1 MLLIGDLLFFTVLI
15 ITCVGNTYGI
25 EFNLH
30 RAMEEQ
36 RKLVVNN
43 PFFALASDI
52 NQLRKLAITQPEA
65 IKNAGVIVAHVDN
78 PTTIKPEVLS
88 SDNLLFETQEM
99 VKTFMDPKKQNL
111 LLNIISPY
119 DRIMYD
125 DKQAL
130 VIQDSIEKHKQ
141 LLRTVKDKIKGQGEE
156 EGSSEEESTD
166 EDED

>member
-1 MLLIGDLLFFTVLI
+1 MKLSVKSSIISIFFI
-15 ITCVGNTYGI
+15 IIYISGTYGI

-30 RAMEEQ
+30 RALEEQ

-43 PFFALASDI
+43 PFFALGSDI
-52 NQLRKLAITQPEA
+52 KQLRKLAITQPEA

-78 PTTIKPEVLS
+78 PTTIKPGAGGL
-88 SDNLLFETQEM
+88 DNLLSEAEEM
-99 VKTFMDPKKQNL
+99 VKTYMDPKKQNL

-119 DRIMYD
+119 DRIIYD

-141 LLRTVKDKIKGQGEE
+141 LLRAVKDKMKEE
-156 EGSSEEESTD
+156 KDDEKESDDEE
-166 EDED
+166 